1 MRSLTKLQHAIDVE
15 AAISDGKL
23 SIGVFSPD
31 KMMGLQDAEKLMEDI
46 GTALEALV
54 PSFG

>member
-1 MRSLTKLQHAIDVE
+1 VRSLTKLQHAIDVE